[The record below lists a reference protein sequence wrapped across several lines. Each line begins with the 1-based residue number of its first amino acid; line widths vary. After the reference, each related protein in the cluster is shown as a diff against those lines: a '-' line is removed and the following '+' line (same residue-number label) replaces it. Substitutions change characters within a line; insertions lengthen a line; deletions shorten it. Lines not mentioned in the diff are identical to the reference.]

1 MAKLYFHYSTMN
13 AGKTTGL
20 LQAAF
25 NYRERGMEVLL
36 FTAALDNR
44 FGTGQIASRI
54 GLKETAHLFSAS
66 DDLFARISALC
77 AAQETTHESAQ
88 ESTQEIACIFF
99 DEAQFL
105 SYDQVW
111 QLARVVDELK
121 LPIMAYGIR
130 TDFQGRLFPGCQA
143 LMAIAD
149 ELREVKT
156 ICHCGRKAT
165 MVVRADAAGY
175 AVTQGAQV
183 EVGGND
189 RYIPLCRKH
198 WRSAYEDGTMVE
210 GIG

>member
-44 FGTGQIASRI
+44 YGRGKIVSRI
-54 GLKETAHLFSAS
+54 GLQQPAHLF
-66 DDLFARISALC
+66 DPQEDLFARIKALC
-77 AAQETTHESAQ
+77 AAQK
-88 ESTQEIACIFF
+88 IACVFF

-111 QLARVVDELK
+111 QLAQVVDELQ
-121 LPIMAYGIR
+121 LPVMAYGIR
-130 TDFQGRLFPGCQA
+130 TDFQGKLFPSCQA

-165 MVVRADAAGY
+165 MVVRATAQGQ

-183 EVGGND
+183 EIGGND
-189 RYIPLCRKH
+189 RYIPLCRRH
-198 WRSAYEDGTMVE
+198 WRAAYEGGALVE

>member
-25 NYRERGMEVLL
+25 NYRERGMDVLL
-36 FTAALDNR
+36 FTAALDDR
-44 FGTGQIASRI
+44 TAKGQIASRI
-54 GLKETAHLFSAS
+54 GLNQAAQLFAEG
-66 DDLFARISALC
+66 DDLFARITQLC
-77 AAQETTHESAQ
+77 AEKSA
-88 ESTQEIACIFF
+88 EKPIACVFF

-111 QLARVVDELK
+111 QLARLVDERG

-143 LMAIAD
+143 LLALAD

-165 MVVRADAAGY
+165 MVVRADQQGR

-189 RYIPLCRKH
+189 RYVPLCRKH
-198 WRSAYEDGTMVE
+198 WYRAYYGGE
-210 GIG
+210 GVAPSKNRA

>member
-36 FTAALDNR
+36 FTAALDDR
-44 FGTGQIASRI
+44 FGEGRIASRI
-54 GLKETAHLFSAS
+54 GLQSDAHLFNPEE
-66 DDLFARISALC
+66 DLFARVKGLS
-77 AAQETTHESAQ
+77 EV
-88 ESTQEIACIFF
+88 QEIACVFF

-111 QLARVVDELK
+111 QLAKVVDELK
-121 LPIMAYGIR
+121 IPVMAYGIR
-130 TDFQGRLFPGCQA
+130 TDFQGKLFPGCQA

-149 ELREVKT
+149 HLREVKT
-156 ICHCGRKAT
+156 ICFCGRKAT
-165 MVVRADAAGY
+165 MVVRTTEEGR
-175 AVTQGAQV
+175 AVTQGEQV

-198 WRSAYEDGTMVE
+198 WREAYEEGALVE
-210 GIG
+210 PLG

>member
-77 AAQETTHESAQ
+77 AAQETTHESTHESAQ
-88 ESTQEIACIFF
+88 
-99 DEAQFL
+99 
-105 SYDQVW
+105 
-111 QLARVVDELK
+111 
-121 LPIMAYGIR
+121 
-130 TDFQGRLFPGCQA
+130 
-143 LMAIAD
+143 
-149 ELREVKT
+149 
-156 ICHCGRKAT
+156 
-165 MVVRADAAGY
+165 
-175 AVTQGAQV
+175 
-183 EVGGND
+183 
-189 RYIPLCRKH
+189 
-198 WRSAYEDGTMVE
+198 
-210 GIG
+210 